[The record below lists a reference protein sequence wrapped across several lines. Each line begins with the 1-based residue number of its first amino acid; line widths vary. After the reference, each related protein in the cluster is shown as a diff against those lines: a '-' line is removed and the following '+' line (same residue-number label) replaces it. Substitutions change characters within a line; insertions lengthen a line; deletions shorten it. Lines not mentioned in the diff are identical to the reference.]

1 MIPDTE
7 VQFNPDTYV
16 GNCDYSFAL
25 CKCED
30 QLALMA
36 MLVHRYSQAAW
47 SSRLGGRREGGRE
60 GWMGTGYFPPILYP
74 PYPPFPSMS
83 YRIKLLHEGASHTV
97 PPWGAVLMSLTDWLT
112 TRALGP
118 AGSAPLWGQWPT

>member
-1 MIPDTE
+1 MEQLQWVPHRMPVSGCALDMIPDTE
-7 VQFNPDTYV
+7 AQFNHDTYV

-47 SSRLGGRREGGRE
+47 SLGPGGRREEGGRA
-60 GWMGTGYFPPILYP
+60 GWELG
-74 PYPPFPSMS
+74 
-83 YRIKLLHEGASHTV
+83 TV
-97 PPWGAVLMSLTDWLT
+97 PLFFI
-112 TRALGP
+112 R
-118 AGSAPLWGQWPT
+118 PTPPSPQ